1 MEDQRRT
8 FTRFR
13 LQADEFDRVSPSP
26 HALFAFQGGC
36 MDFKGKNFAIAV
48 TLTVLDLVVACRY
61 GTAVWQASAEII
73 WCRLLLLLFVTVWV
87 TCLADLWRR
96 VGRTSREAP
105 RHRRVR
111 QSEIV
116 NADETE
122 GADV

>member
-1 MEDQRRT
+1 
-8 FTRFR
+8 
-13 LQADEFDRVSPSP
+13 
-26 HALFAFQGGC
+26 

-48 TLTVLDLVVACRY
+48 TLTVLDFLVAVRY
-61 GTAVWQASAEII
+61 GTAVWQAYAGII
-73 WCRLLLLLFVTVWV
+73 WCRLLLLLFVAVWV

-111 QSEIV
+111 LSEIV
-116 NADETE
+116 NASETE